1 MILLF
6 LENGDIL
13 VVVLVTLNAV
23 KNPRGHVLSVELRYL
38 EWKHDD
44 GMIIGD
50 CPQKIATILKSWSHI
65 YAPAK
70 TWCPQAYLG
79 RRRNSSAPLCPC
91 SPAWFRCGRLLWS
104 ISAMRIMTNMMMS
117 VQCSLVFWVI
127 LEYRSTHNGGGKAAL
142 LRDQA
147 DDWMAIAIRWIGKI
161 SVRTVKIAR
170 KITTSPHSASSR
182 FSAASMSA

>member
-1 MILLF
+1 
-6 LENGDIL
+6 
-13 VVVLVTLNAV
+13 
-23 KNPRGHVLSVELRYL
+23 
-38 EWKHDD
+38 
-44 GMIIGD
+44 
-50 CPQKIATILKSWSHI
+50 
-65 YAPAK
+65 
-70 TWCPQAYLG
+70 
-79 RRRNSSAPLCPC
+79 
-91 SPAWFRCGRLLWS
+91 
-104 ISAMRIMTNMMMS
+104 MRIMTNMMMS